1 MAERPNVPPQLMS
14 REFETTPDGGKK
26 LNTSKAEKTL
36 SIVKPDG
43 FKKRLIG
50 RIIQRYEDAELNL
63 EAIQRLVLT
72 RPKAEGFYAVH
83 KERSFFASLIEFMT
97 SGPVVVMAWSGE
109 GAIDKV
115 REINGAT
122 DPKKAA
128 PGTIRALWGD
138 TIQNNVVHGSDAPET
153 ARFEVGYFFPGL

>member
-1 MAERPNVPPQLMS
+1 MNRSSV
-14 REFETTPDGGKK
+14 ET
-26 LNTSKAEKTL
+26 TL

-50 RIIQRYEDAELNL
+50 KIIQKYEEAGLNL
-63 EAIQRLVLT
+63 AAIQRLQLS
-72 RPKAEGFYAVH
+72 RAKAEGFYAVH
-83 KERSFFASLIEFMT
+83 KERPFFPSLIEFMT

-128 PGTIRALWGD
+128 AGTIRALWGES
-138 TIQNNVVHGSDAPET
+138 IQNNIVHGSDGPET
-153 ARFEVGYFFPGL
+153 AKFEVGYFFPKL